1 MGFETNL
8 IISQGMNHEKNLF
21 LIAMN
26 DIDAEFFKE
35 LVNALTV
42 VLLVIAIQ
50 ELSNSWSNDKTDQP
64 NATT

>member
-26 DIDAEFFKE
+26 DIDADFFKYR
-35 LVNALTV
+35 L
-42 VLLVIAIQ
+42 I
-50 ELSNSWSNDKTDQP
+50 
-64 NATT
+64 